1 MAFYNPY
8 SYTDSPYGAPTVR
21 DGWGVQYPQN
31 APVQQGGVIPVR
43 SEADAR
49 NYPVAPGNSIVFK
62 DENAPYIYVKTMGFS
77 QFDSPSFEKYRLQK
91 EEPSPAQGDAYAMRS
106 ELAMLAAKIN
116 DIDAKLKAIKGGA
129 DDE

>member
-1 MAFYNPY
+1 MAIYNPY
-8 SYTDSPYGAPTVR
+8 NSGGFTWAPYQPYQPYQQTAAQAV
-21 DGWGVQYPQN
+21 
-31 APVQQGGVIPVR
+31 QGGIIPVR
-43 SEADAR
+43 SEAEAR

-77 QFDSPSFEKYRLQK
+77 QFDSPAFDKYRLQK
-91 EEPSPAQGDAYAMRS
+91 EDPSPAQGDAYAMRS

-129 DDE
+129 ENE